1 MGENIIGIAIYY
13 PQVSSKLDGMENGKL
28 KLSIP
33 DVCNSFLKCGAIEFE
48 IEEGSVIVFSNQG
61 YHQLPLMQYGHH
73 IKTNG
78 NAISRTILTFF
89 IINQNNS
96 KDVKASDDKLLCN
109 IVNIEFYW
117 RYYVLNMLRNN
128 ELMNNNKSSTSYEW
142 MFGLVQ
148 LFLFEDNY
156 KDYVWYKRYKMRH
169 EKNKPLFRT
178 ILADNDSNLMCE
190 ESSYYPYD
198 GEVEY

>member
-1 MGENIIGIAIYY
+1 MGENIVGIAIYY
-13 PQVSSKLDGMENGKL
+13 PQVSSKLDAMENGKL

-33 DVCNSFLKCGAIEFE
+33 DVCNSYLKCGAIEFE

-61 YHQLPLMQYGHH
+61 YHQLPIMRYGHH
-73 IKTNG
+73 MKTNG

-96 KDVKASDDKLLCN
+96 EDVKASDDGMLCN
-109 IVNIEFYW
+109 LVNLEYYW
-117 RYYVLNMLRNN
+117 KYYVLNMLRNGG
-128 ELMNNNKSSTSYEW
+128 LLHDNKSSYEW
-142 MFGLVQ
+142 MYGVIKLY
-148 LFLFEDNY
+148 LFEDNFE
-156 KDYVWYKRYKMRH
+156 DYVWYKRYKMRH

-198 GEVEY
+198 GDNGYYS